1 MRMSKR
7 HRKESTSEEWR
18 LRALRSIVGLFA
30 ALLVS
35 LTLTAAASAN
45 VSFTKAYG
53 WSVVD
58 GLSQFETCTS
68 TCRVGAPGG
77 GAGQLD
83 YPEGIATGSLGD
95 VYVAD
100 YASNRID
107 EFSAAG
113 AFIRAWGWG
122 VVDGASTFET
132 CTSTCQPGVGG
143 PGFGQDGAGQFD
155 HLTGVATDSLGDV
168 YAAEQGGNRIDEFS
182 AVGAFIRAYGWGV
195 SDGMNKFETCAST
208 CKQGIAGAGAGE
220 LDGPTGVATDSSG
233 DVYVADFGNARI
245 DEFSAAG
252 SFIEAYGWGVVD
264 GASKFETC
272 TSTCQIGRSGGGA
285 GQLYGPIGVATDSSG
300 DVYVADQANN
310 RIDEFSTAGAFIEAY
325 GWGVSDGASQF
336 ETCTSTCQA
345 GIAGGGAGQ
354 LNLIYGV
361 ATDSSGDVYVADG
374 PNARIDEFS
383 AAGAFIEAYGW
394 GVSDGASQFETCT
407 STCQGGLSGGG
418 AGSFNYPHGVATDSS
433 GDVYV
438 ADSADERIEEFSAAG
453 ASSTLSVS
461 LAGTG
466 KGSVSGSG
474 ISCPN
479 TCANNYAGGTVVTL
493 TALPSAGST
502 FTGWSGGGCTGTGTC
517 VVTMSSDQSVTATFT
532 ASATPP
538 QQTLTVSL
546 AGTGSGAV
554 HSSPTGISC
563 PGTCSGGFAQGTVV
577 TLTATPAS
585 GSTFTGWS
593 GAGCSGTGACTVT
606 MGANQGVTASF
617 KAVASGT
624 SPTPSP
630 SCALTTQGARV
641 YVAATHSKHPKKQK
655 KHPPFGVLKLA
666 VRCDQTAAVTLT
678 GRITAVIKLKRGKK
692 RTQTKAFTISAVGG
706 TATAGETL
714 TMTVNLPKAA
724 LAALERGARETV
736 LFALRATN
744 ANGTGTASAKIAR
757 LTLARA

>member
-1 MRMSKR
+1 MPKYMSMRR
-7 HRKESTSEEWR
+7 IPTFVV
-18 LRALRSIVGLFA
+18 ALFVGFA
-30 ALLVS
+30 VAAMPSAAVA
-35 LTLTAAASAN
+35 TAATF
-45 VSFTKAYG
+45 VKAYG
-53 WSVVD
+53 WGVSD
-58 GLSQFETCTS
+58 GASQFETCTS
-68 TCRVGAPGG
+68 TCQVGREGG

-83 YPEGIATGSLGD
+83 YPEGIATDPSGD
-95 VYVAD
+95 VYDAD

-113 AFIRAWGWG
+113 AFIKAYGWG
-122 VVDGASTFET
+122 VSDGASQFDT
-132 CTSTCQPGVGG
+132 CTSTCLPGISGA
-143 PGFGQDGAGQFD
+143 GFGQDGAGQFD
-155 HLTGVATDSLGDV
+155 HVTGVATDSSGDV
-168 YAAEQGGNRIDEFS
+168 YVAEEGGNRIDEFS
-182 AVGAFIRAYGWGV
+182 TGGAFIKAYGWGV
-195 SDGMNKFETCAST
+195 LDGMNQFETCTST
-208 CKQGIAGAGAGE
+208 CQQGIAGAGAGQ
-220 LDGPTGVATDSSG
+220 LDGPDAVATDSSG
-233 DVYVADFGNARI
+233 DVYVADFGNDRI
-245 DEFSAAG
+245 DEFSAGGA
-252 SFIEAYGWGVVD
+252 FVKAYGWGVSD
-264 GASKFETC
+264 GASQFETC
-272 TSTCQIGRSGGGA
+272 TSTCRAGLFGGGA
-285 GQLYGPIGVATDSSG
+285 GEFYAPDGVATDSSG

-310 RIDEFSTAGAFIEAY
+310 RIDELSAGGAFVKAY

-345 GIAGGGAGQ
+345 GSAGAGAGQ
-354 LNLIYGV
+354 FELIYGV
-361 ATDSSGDVYVADG
+361 ATDSSGNVYVADG

-383 AAGAFIEAYGW
+383 AGGAFIEAYGW
-394 GVSDGASQFETCT
+394 GVSDGVYQFETCT
-407 STCQGGLSGGG
+407 TTCQGGLSGGY

-438 ADSADERIEEFSAAG
+438 ADSFDDRIEEFSAAG
-453 ASSTLSVS
+453 VSSTLSVS

-532 ASATPP
+532 ASAPPP

-554 HSSPTGISC
+554 HSSSTVISC

-593 GAGCSGTGACTVT
+593 GGGCSGTGTCMVT

-617 KAVASGT
+617 KAVAS
-624 SPTPSP
+624 PTRSP
-630 SCALTTQGARV
+630 SCTLTTQGARV
-641 YVAATHSKHPKKQK
+641 YVAATHGKHPK

-692 RTQTKAFTISAVGG
+692 RTQTMAFTISAVGG

-714 TMTVNLPKAA
+714 TMTVRLPKAA
-724 LAALERGARETV
+724 LAALERGARESV